1 MLAAASWR
9 SVMWCGA
16 TGCYVLLMYKSK
28 AHEFNWEHFRSI
40 EAHID
45 CAKRSWFELYTWII
59 NNYVVLIYGAY
70 AVWTWTWTILGGETY
85 SISVEVE
92 KWEWYGYWFC
102 WFSGKR
108 LIILMHYIYLMRT
121 KLYLVPKAHTS
132 VQLPP
137 VVCIWVLRC
146 YFLSYLPGRYH
157 LSMYYQVKLW
167 RFLKYFKSKIVN

>member
-1 MLAAASWR
+1 MLAAASWS

-16 TGCYVLLMYKSK
+16 TGCYVLLIYKSK

-137 VVCIWVLRC
+137 VDLSTKVL
-146 YFLSYLPGRYH
+146 FLILFAWKISPQYV
-157 LSMYYQVKLW
+157 LSSKS
-167 RFLKYFKSKIVN
+167 LKILKIFQK